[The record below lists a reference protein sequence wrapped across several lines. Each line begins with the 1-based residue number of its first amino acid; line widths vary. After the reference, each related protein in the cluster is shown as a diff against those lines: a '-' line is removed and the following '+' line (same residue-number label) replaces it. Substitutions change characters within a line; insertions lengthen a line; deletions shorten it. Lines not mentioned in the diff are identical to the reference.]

1 MSDEALQRI
10 VTHEAVCAERYG
22 NIVQRIGRIETVLMT
37 LAGGVLIQ
45 LLAVAGWA
53 LSRVIG

>member
-1 MSDEALQRI
+1 MSDDALARI

-22 NIVQRIGRIETVLMT
+22 NIMQRVGRIETVLIT
-37 LAGGVLIQ
+37 VAGGVILQ

-53 LSRVIG
+53 LSRVGG